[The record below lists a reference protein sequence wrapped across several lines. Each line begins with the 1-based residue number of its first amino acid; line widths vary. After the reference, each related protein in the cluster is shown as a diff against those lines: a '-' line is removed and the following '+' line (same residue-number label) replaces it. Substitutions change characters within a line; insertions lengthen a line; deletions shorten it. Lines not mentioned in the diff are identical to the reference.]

1 MGKRLIVP
9 NANFSENALA
19 IPMRVTVAANQTIT
33 VNNVNY
39 TAGKEDT
46 VFEFSSFSWLRNQ
59 FNKIKNIKIEVEQIG
74 NPTDGISNGDFGIF
88 PSGKGIT
95 DTIDI
100 SKCGKVYLGQYV
112 CFNNPV
118 KNFIGF
124 EKIVLGRT
132 IDNDYSVMPHLLNV
146 THKLTTGNFI
156 EGSNFRGLF
165 YNTCCKE
172 VDCSSLTIITN
183 CKGMFSYESSHMLN
197 KIKKI
202 NFANAD
208 FSSINN
214 SDTALY
220 EDMFKNNNE
229 LTEIIVTNCNTASK
243 TFLINR
249 LADAGFT
256 FTESTPGVLTKSV

>member
-33 VNNVNY
+33 VNGVNY

-46 VFEFSSFSWLRNQ
+46 VFEFNSFSWLRDQ
-59 FNKIKNIKIEVEQIG
+59 FNKIKNIKIEVDQIG
-74 NPTDGISNGDFGIF
+74 NPTDSISNYDFGVS
-88 PSGKGIT
+88 PGKTGIT

-112 CFNNPV
+112 CYNNHV

-132 IDNDYSVMPHLLNV
+132 IDNKYSTMPFLYYV

-156 EGSNFRGLF
+156 EGGNFRNLF
-165 YNTCCKE
+165 FDAGCVE
-172 VDCSSLTIITN
+172 ADCSSLTIITN
-183 CKGMFSYESSHMLN
+183 CEGMFSYESPHMSN
-197 KIKKI
+197 MIKKI
-202 NFANAD
+202 NLANAD

-220 EDMFKNNNE
+220 KNMFKNNNK

>member
-33 VNNVNY
+33 VDGVSY
-39 TAGKEDT
+39 TAGEEDT
-46 VFEFSSFSWLRNQ
+46 VFELNSFSWLRNQ
-59 FNKIKNIKIEVEQIG
+59 FNKIKNLKIEVDQIG
-74 NPTDGISNGDFGIF
+74 NPTDYIHNGDFGMF
-88 PSGKGIT
+88 PSGEGIT

-100 SKCGKVYLGQYV
+100 SKCGRVYLGQYI
-112 CFNNPV
+112 CYHNPV
-118 KNFIGF
+118 KTFIGF

-132 IDNDYSVMPHLLNV
+132 IANNYTVMPCLSSVEN
-146 THKLTTGNFI
+146 KLTTGNFI
-156 EGSNFRGLF
+156 EGSNFKNLF
-165 YNTCCKE
+165 FSTGCTE

-183 CKGMFSYESSHMLN
+183 CNNMFGYDSTYVVKM
-197 KIKKI
+197 IKKI
-202 NFANAD
+202 NLANAD
-208 FSSINN
+208 FSLIDE
-214 SDTALY
+214 SDTDLY
-220 EDMFKNNNE
+220 ANMFKNDNQ
-229 LTEIIVTNCNTASK
+229 LTEIIVTNCNAASK